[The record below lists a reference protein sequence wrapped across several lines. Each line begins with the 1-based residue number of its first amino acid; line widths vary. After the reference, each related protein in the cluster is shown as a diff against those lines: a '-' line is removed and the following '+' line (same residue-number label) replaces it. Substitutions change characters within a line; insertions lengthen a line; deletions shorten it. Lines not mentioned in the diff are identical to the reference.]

1 MKETKTCAS
10 CRQLKPLDQS
20 MRSKKRRRKRRRR
33 NSGFKMT
40 HLLDDRT
47 ISKLAALKNTINRR
61 GGF

>member
-1 MKETKTCAS
+1 MG
-10 CRQLKPLDQS
+10 
-20 MRSKKRRRKRRRR
+20 SKKRRRKKQRR

-47 ISKLAALKNTINRR
+47 ISKLARLKNTIKKR